1 MTNVLIIATNGFE
14 QSELMGPKARLEDA
28 GMKTT
33 VASLEAG
40 DIRGWKDGDW
50 GESVSVDKL
59 VDDVAA
65 SDFDALLLP
74 GGQINPDVLRMNDT
88 VIALVK
94 DFDKAGKP
102 IAAICH
108 APWLLAEA
116 DIIRGKTVTGWP
128 SIRTDLKNA
137 GGNVVD
143 SEAAVDANLIT
154 ARNPDDIPAFSD
166 ALIKAENARSGL
178 NSDTSLSA
186 THGGQPTPS
195 HPFTVRWGFLLRL

>member
-1 MTNVLIIATNGFE
+1 MTNILIIATDGFE

-50 GESVSVDKL
+50 GDSVAVDKL

-65 SDFDALLLP
+65 SEFDALLLP
-74 GGQINPDVLRMNDT
+74 GGQINPDILRMNDT
-88 VIALVK
+88 VIGLVK

-116 DIIRGKTVTGWP
+116 DIIKGKTVTGWP

-143 SEAAVDANLIT
+143 SEAAVDENLIT

-166 ALIKAENARSGL
+166 ALIKAVKA
-178 NSDTSLSA
+178 SA
-186 THGGQPTPS
+186 KTPEAA
-195 HPFTVRWGFLLRL
+195 